1 MRQMRVGVI
10 GQSLDAVF
18 LNQALDQLAGVEPVA
33 IEVPEDP
40 QDFVRT
46 LRARRVS
53 ALVVCAPVSRR
64 MYLIRKALDEGLPVL
79 AETPWASEL
88 DSIAGL
94 LEEQQQQQQQ
104 YSTAAGS
111 GGIGHHHHHNLMP
124 LTPWRF
130 APDLQLARGIL
141 AGGALG
147 DPVSFD
153 ITLPGPEAHLAIPGD
168 SPTSAAL
175 LVHQKGWMVFDLVR
189 HLFGDVHTLQA
200 SRIRS
205 GENAELEAVEIHVQC
220 MAGWTGRIRLGTQ
233 PKVSPHWV
241 RIEGREGRL
250 ELGWESSFFKAN
262 DGEPAR
268 IGSGCF
274 GMENYLR
281 LASAF
286 IDVAT
291 VASPSWVNDSE
302 LIRTLELVQAANMS
316 LGAGLAVEAPRRHR
330 RIVAA

>member
-18 LNQALDQLAGVEPVA
+18 LTQSFNHLAGVSPVA
-33 IEVPEDP
+33 IELPDDP
-40 QDFVRT
+40 QDFVKT
-46 LRARRVS
+46 LRAHEVS
-53 ALVVCAPVSRR
+53 GLVVCAPVNKRI
-64 MYLIRKALDEGLPVL
+64 YLIRKAFDEGLPVL
-79 AETPWASEL
+79 AETPWASDV

-94 LEEQQQQQQQ
+94 IEELNTPG
-104 YSTAAGS
+104 SAGHKL
-111 GGIGHHHHHNLMP
+111 IP
-124 LTPWRF
+124 VTPWRF

-153 ITLPGPEAHLAIPGD
+153 IALPGPEAYLGAP
-168 SPTSAAL
+168 SETPVTAAL
-175 LVHQKGWMVFDLVR
+175 LVQQKSWIVFDLVR

-205 GENAELEAVEIHVQC
+205 MGEGAELEAVEILVQC
-220 MAGWTGRIRLGTQ
+220 IAGWSGRIRLGTV
-233 PKVSPHWV
+233 PRVSPHWV
-241 RIEGREGRL
+241 RIDGREGRI
-250 ELGWESSFFKAN
+250 ELGWESSTFKAS
-262 DGEPAR
+262 DGETAR

-274 GMENYLR
+274 GMENYIR

-286 IDVAT
+286 VDVTAFG
-291 VASPSWVNDSE
+291 SPTWVNDSD
-302 LIRTLELVQAANMS
+302 LIRTLELVQAAHMS
-316 LGAGLAVEAPRRHR
+316 LGAGLAVEAPRRQR